1 MVNRNIRI
9 DTITKIEGNASLKVV
24 IEDGAVKDLQFIVAD
39 YRRFFTTAVRGRR
52 IVAVPSF
59 LSRICGTCSVAHL
72 FASLMAIESAQGIT
86 LTEQTKALRQLAY
99 DGLMIR
105 DHALHLYF
113 FVLPDILGV
122 DSILDVPDDPDYFGH
137 TLLHDSFDIKRLGT
151 DITDATIGAAIHAPW
166 PTVGGFLRNPEPTK
180 FPDLIARLEA
190 IRPQVIRGIDTFF
203 EWDASLV
210 RNMDYLSLRNDTRFD
225 FLEGDV
231 VNSNGKRI
239 ARSEFKNYLQYV
251 QIPHSHAEGYRFSD
265 TQEDYLVGALARLN
279 LNGELLHP
287 RTKDDTVSS
296 LSAFPSNNVY
306 HNNLAQA
313 IEILQC
319 VDDAID
325 ILRTLQLADEKPVR
339 ASAQAGTGEGVGVIE
354 APRGLLY
361 HMAKVNEEG
370 VVDDYDVVVPTAQNQ
385 INIENDLKDY
395 FTENLDKD
403 EETLRVNA
411 ESIVR
416 AYDPCMSCATNFLKI
431 DWIRR

>member
-1 MVNRNIRI
+1 MHSRDFII
-9 DTITKIEGNASLKVV
+9 EAITKIEGDAGLEVV
-24 IEDGAVKDLQFIVAD
+24 IENDAVKDLRFIIRD
-39 YRRFFTTAVRGRR
+39 YRRFFTTAVRGKRT
-52 IVAVPSF
+52 VAVPSF

-72 FASLMAIESAQGIT
+72 LASLEAIESSQGIEVS
-86 LTEQTKALRQLAY
+86 EQTKTLRRLAY

-113 FVLPDILGV
+113 FVLPDILGI
-122 DSILDVPDDPDYFGH
+122 DSILDIPDDPDDFAH

-151 DITDATIGAAIHAPW
+151 DITNAIVGAAIHAPW
-166 PTVGGFLRNPEPTK
+166 PTVGGFLRNPEPRK

-190 IRPQVIRGIDTFF
+190 IRPQVLRGINTFF

-210 RNMDYLSLRNDTRFD
+210 RNTDYLGLRNDTRFD

-265 TQEDYLVGALARLN
+265 TQEDYLVGALARIN
-279 LNGELLHP
+279 LNRDLLHP
-287 RTKDDTVSS
+287 RTREDIAFP
-296 LSAFPSNNVY
+296 LSAFPSNNIY

-325 ILRTLQLADEKPVR
+325 ILETVQLVDDRPVR
-339 ASAQAGTGEGVGVIE
+339 DPAEAGTGVGMIE
-354 APRGLLY
+354 
-361 HMAKVNEEG
+361 
-370 VVDDYDVVVPTAQNQ
+370 
-385 INIENDLKDY
+385 
-395 FTENLDKD
+395 
-403 EETLRVNA
+403 
-411 ESIVR
+411 
-416 AYDPCMSCATNFLKI
+416 
-431 DWIRR
+431 